1 MRDME
6 KNKNNKKPNYF
17 RIHSEKLNKAFW
29 WLFSIVAVFDGM
41 LLLIIFAD
49 FISECISGKGHGI
62 SSAFAGYDLFMEFVF
77 LVMILSF
84 MGFAIV
90 VLYNYVINKDKY
102 DSRKRDEKECSP
114 LLGDAQ
120 KHKEEI
126 VSLLTSIAQPL
137 PGKAN
142 LNRAR
147 TAQFLRAMTDLG
159 LIDPNLTGRHLM
171 HWVEDVTE
179 YKDGDA
185 GHFQQAIK
193 STTSEDSN
201 VVELRKQLEAIIAK

>member
-1 MRDME
+1 ME
-6 KNKNNKKPNYF
+6 KSKRKKKPNYF

-29 WLFSIVAVFDGM
+29 WLFAITIIFDGT
-41 LLLIIFAD
+41 LLLALFVD
-49 FISECISGKGHGI
+49 FICECISGKGHGA
-62 SSAFAGYDLFMEFVF
+62 SRTFMGYDFFVEFVF
-77 LVMILSF
+77 IVMIFSF

-90 VLYNYVINKDKY
+90 VLYNYAINKDK
-102 DSRKRDEKECSP
+102 DESQKRETEENSP
-114 LLGDAQ
+114 LQGDAQ
-120 KHKEEI
+120 KHEEEI
-126 VSLLTSIAQPL
+126 VSLLKSIAHPL
-137 PGKAN
+137 PGKSK

-147 TAQFLRAMTDLG
+147 TAQFLRAMMDLE
-159 LIDPNLTGRHLM
+159 LIDPHLTGKHLM

-201 VVELRKQLEAIIAK
+201 VVEFRKQLESIISK

>member
-1 MRDME
+1 ME
-6 KNKNNKKPNYF
+6 KSKKKKKTNYF

-29 WLFSIVAVFDGM
+29 WLFSIVAVFDGV
-41 LLLIIFAD
+41 LLLCLFAD
-49 FISECISGKGHGI
+49 FVSECISGKGHGV
-62 SSAFAGYDLFMEFVF
+62 STAFIGYDFFVEFVF
-77 LVMILSF
+77 FVMILSF

-90 VLYNYVINKDKY
+90 VLYNYAINKDKD
-102 DSRKRDEKECSP
+102 DSKKRVAEESSP
-114 LLGDAQ
+114 LLGDAK
-120 KHKEEI
+120 KHEDEI
-126 VSLLTSIAQPL
+126 VSLLKSIAQPL
-137 PGKAN
+137 PGKSK

-147 TAQFLRAMTDLG
+147 TAQFLRAMVDLE
-159 LIDPNLTGRHLM
+159 LIDPHLTGKHLM

-201 VVELRKQLEAIIAK
+201 VVDFRKQLEDIISK